1 MNLIEFLERLGKGAS
16 RMIWWVALM
25 GAASTCGVVYL
36 WWQSGQMVG
45 ALITALVGAVC
56 VLPSALLAEAL
67 ADVAG
72 LRQIVKDGF
81 QQVKRTDATTLK
93 RTRDGVYTAVSVSWL
108 AGSAAMLTS
117 PLWWVLAVLG
127 MIGCGFMTLWAV
139 VWHLMVWL

>member
-25 GAASTCGVVYL
+25 GAAATAGVVYL

-45 ALITALVGAVC
+45 ALITALVGGAC

-67 ADVAG
+67 SDVAG
-72 LRQIVKDGF
+72 LRQLVKDGF
-81 QQVKRTDATTLK
+81 QQVNRTDATTLK
-93 RTRDGVYTAVSVSWL
+93 RTRDGVYSAVSVTWL
-108 AGSAAMLTS
+108 VGSAAMLTS

-127 MIGCGFMTLWAV
+127 MMGCGFMTLWAV

>member
-25 GAASTCGVVYL
+25 GAAATAGVAYL

-45 ALITALVGAVC
+45 ALITALVGAAC

-67 ADVAG
+67 SDVAG
-72 LRQIVKDGF
+72 LRQLVKDGF
-81 QQVKRTDATTLK
+81 QQVNRTDATTLK
-93 RTRDGVYTAVSVSWL
+93 RTRDGVYSAVSVSWL
-108 AGSAAMLTS
+108 VGSAAMLTS

-127 MIGCGFMTLWAV
+127 MMGCGFMTLWAV